1 MKTRVVGLVLVV
13 GILLPLLASE
23 PLSAQASAPVE
34 SATLS
39 GKITGPSGAAL
50 PGAKVSVRN
59 AGTGESTE
67 TQTDATGL
75 YSISK
80 LAPGDY
86 EISIKAEGL
95 EPKSANVTLS
105 PGANQSMDFALAA
118 SPAQEQPGAKT
129 PSPAAGQLPSAPAP
143 AQKQPA
149 ETEPSLQDLGFP
161 GSETRSNAKE
171 QALLDKRTHMLKIH
185 QRLGLITAI
194 PLAAAVI
201 SSAGAGGRNTS
212 STSRDLHAA
221 IGASAAG
228 MYIATAYFA
237 IRAPRIAGTQTR
249 GQIRWHKALAWIHGP
264 GMILTPIL
272 GAIAFNQKSRG
283 ERVHG
288 IASAHLPVALITAGA
303 YGAAMLAVS
312 VKF

>member
-1 MKTRVVGLVLVV
+1 MKPRVTHVVLAIA
-13 GILLPLLASE
+13 ILLPLLTSE
-23 PLSAQASAPVE
+23 PLTAQTAAQTNSAGI
-34 SATLS
+34 S
-39 GKITGPSGAAL
+39 GKVTGPSGAAL
-50 PGAKVSVRN
+50 PGAKVSIKN
-59 AGTGESTE
+59 LTTGESTE
-67 TQTDATGL
+67 AQTNATGL
-75 YSISK
+75 YAASN
-80 LAPGDY
+80 LASGDY
-86 EISIKAEGL
+86 EISVTAAGL
-95 EPKSANVTLS
+95 ETKSTKITLAA
-105 PGANQSMDFALAA
+105 GANQNVDFTLAT
-118 SPAQEQPGAKT
+118 SPSEEA
-129 PSPAAGQLPSAPAP
+129 PAAGQLPNAPAP
-143 AQKQPA
+143 AQKQPS

-161 GSETRSNAKE
+161 SAETRSNAKQ
-171 QALLDKRTHMLKIH
+171 QALLDRRTHMLKIH

-228 MYIATAYFA
+228 LYIATAYFA
-237 IRAPRIAGTQTR
+237 IRAPKIAGTETR
-249 GQIRWHKALAWIHGP
+249 GPIRWHKALAWIHGP

-283 ERVHG
+283 EKVHG

-303 YGAAMLAVS
+303 YGAAMVAVS

>member
-1 MKTRVVGLVLVV
+1 MKTRVVKLALAI
-13 GILLPLLASE
+13 GILLPLLTSE
-23 PLSAQASAPVE
+23 PLSAQATAQPNSAGISGKV
-34 SATLS
+34 TGLS
-39 GKITGPSGAAL
+39 GSAL
-50 PGAKVSVRN
+50 PGARVSIKN
-59 AGTGESTE
+59 LTTGESTE
-67 TQTDATGL
+67 TQTGANGL
-75 YSISK
+75 YSAAN
-80 LAPGDY
+80 LTAGDY
-86 EISIKAEGL
+86 EISVTAEGL
-95 EPKSANVTLS
+95 ESKSTKVTLTQ
-105 PGANQSMDFALAA
+105 GANQSVDITLAA
-118 SPAQEQPGAKT
+118 SPSQGV
-129 PSPAAGQLPSAPAP
+129 PAGTQLPSAPAP
-143 AQKQPA
+143 AQTQPA
-149 ETEPSLQDLGFP
+149 EGEPSLQDLGFP
-161 GSETRSNAKE
+161 SAETRSNAKE

-212 STSRDLHAA
+212 SATRDLHAA

-228 MYIATAYFA
+228 LYIATAYFA

-272 GAIAFNQKSRG
+272 GAIALQQKSRG

>member
-1 MKTRVVGLVLVV
+1 MKTRVVKFFLTI
-13 GILLPLLASE
+13 GILLPLLASA
-23 PLSAQASAPVE
+23 PLTAQTPVQ
-34 SATLS
+34 SDNAQIS
-39 GKITGPSGAAL
+39 GKVTGPSGAAL
-50 PGAKVSVRN
+50 SAAKVSIKN
-59 AGTGESTE
+59 LNTGESTE
-67 TQTDATGL
+67 AQTDATGL
-75 YSISK
+75 YSASN

-86 EISIKAEGL
+86 EISVTAAGL
-95 EPKSANVTLS
+95 ETKSTKITLAV
-105 PGANQSMDFALAA
+105 GANQSADFTLAA
-118 SPAQEQPGAKT
+118 SPSQGA
-129 PSPAAGQLPSAPAP
+129 PAAGQLPNAPAP

-149 ETEPSLQDLGFP
+149 EAEPNLQDLGFP
-161 GSETRSNAKE
+161 NAETKSNAKE

-228 MYIATAYFA
+228 LYIATAYFA
-237 IRAPRIAGTQTR
+237 IRAPRIPGTQTR

-283 ERVHG
+283 EKVHG
-288 IASAHLPVALITAGA
+288 IASAHLPVALVTAGA

>member
-1 MKTRVVGLVLVV
+1 MKTKVVMFVLAI
-13 GILLPLLASE
+13 GILLPLLTSE
-23 PLSAQASAPVE
+23 PLTAQATIQTNIAGI
-34 SATLS
+34 S
-39 GKITGPSGAAL
+39 GKVTGPSGAAL
-50 PGAKVSVRN
+50 PGAKVSIKN
-59 AGTGESTE
+59 LTTGESAE
-67 TQTDATGL
+67 AQTDANGL
-75 YSISK
+75 YRASN
-80 LAPGDY
+80 LASGDY
-86 EISIKAEGL
+86 EISVTAPGL
-95 EPKSANVTLS
+95 ESKSSKVTLTT
-105 PGANQSMDFALAA
+105 GANQSVDFTLAA
-118 SPAQEQPGAKT
+118 SPAEEA
-129 PSPAAGQLPSAPAP
+129 PATGQLPSAPAP
-143 AQKQPA
+143 AQKQPS

-161 GSETRSNAKE
+161 SAETKSNARQ

-212 STSRDLHAA
+212 SATRDLHAA

-228 MYIATAYFA
+228 LYIATAYFA
-237 IRAPRIAGTQTR
+237 IRAPRISGTETR
-249 GQIRWHKALAWIHGP
+249 GPIRWHKALAWIHGP

-283 ERVHG
+283 EKVHG

-303 YGAAMLAVS
+303 YGAAMVAVS